1 MRSFSH
7 FLLLIFAVS
16 MSRCSEADAKISD
29 TRSNAFDKIDKRD
42 KKLFTQ
48 EERIES
54 YNKSLKKSESL
65 KNSLS
70 SNSSTGYSGYG
81 SIGTKNKK
89 VKKEIEKNSNKKKRK
104 TPKIEVN
111 LQFSAYST
119 N

>member
-89 VKKEIEKNSNKKKRK
+89 VKKEIEKNSNKKKK
-104 TPKIEVN
+104 KNPKIEVN